1 MPGLKI
7 EMSSNINDPRE
18 TRDRKIKQD
27 TRAWATFTD
36 INYTTALRQVESPF
50 AQGFL
55 AERISARHLIN
66 TLEDHLLVGADGGDF
81 ILGEAG
87 YYADKAWSFN
97 QTSDFIELAL
107 LVDFLRMFTPIAPGE
122 TPEVS
127 SYSLKHTAEKFLA
140 PHCSYVTNGRLI
152 WAAAAL
158 GLPMVEQEDGLNL
171 MIGISETEHDYV
183 KRMVNAGQPKPRGHH
198 HRPAGMTHLKTVLEQ
213 CAAGEPVLDRW
224 ERPELSTE
232 VFPFHEWLIQQAGRG
247 DIVGDVT
254 GDYTAGVQGS
264 YHGIARSPQELLGIL
279 NEVHAPFEARAAAM
293 TAVKAWAEVAP
304 ADHRVGLGIRTEQIS
319 DTRSS
324 TPGWGAGAGS
334 LEIYTYQCP
343 CGDGEVIEEHDNTPG
358 FREHDVRILCD
369 KCRSDWQFTKSR
381 GVRDWRLE
389 PVTAGDAG

>member
-1 MPGLKI
+1 
-7 EMSSNINDPRE
+7 MSSNINDPRE

-36 INYTTALRQVESPF
+36 INYTTALRQVESPL

-55 AERISARHLIN
+55 DERISARHLIN

-107 LVDFLRMFTPIAPGE
+107 LVDFLRLFTSIAPGE

-140 PHCSYVTNGRLI
+140 PHCSFVSNGRLI

-158 GLPMVEQEDGLNL
+158 GLPMVEQEGGLNL
-171 MIGISETEHDYV
+171 MIGISEPEHDYV

-198 HRPAGMTHLKTVLEQ
+198 HRPAGMTHLKTVLAQ

-224 ERPELSTE
+224 ERPAPSTE
-232 VFPFHEWLIQQAGRG
+232 AFPFHEWLIQQAGR
-247 DIVGDVT
+247 DDLVGDVT
-254 GDYTAGVQGS
+254 GDYAAGVRDS
-264 YHGIARSPQELLGIL
+264 SNKIARAPKDLLDIL
-279 NEVHAPFEARAAAM
+279 DEVSTSRDARDAAIA
-293 TAVKAWAEVAP
+293 AIKEWAGVAP
-304 ADHRVGLGIRTEQIS
+304 ADQREDLGIRTGLIS
-319 DTRSS
+319 DTASD

-334 LEIYTYQCP
+334 IEVYTYHCP

-358 FREHDVRILCD
+358 FQEHDVRIFCD
-369 KCRSDWQFTKSR
+369 KCRSDWRFVKGL
-381 GVRDWRLE
+381 GVRQWQLE
-389 PVTAGDAG
+389 PVTAGDAV

>member
-55 AERISARHLIN
+55 AERTSARHLIN

-97 QTSDFIELAL
+97 QTSDFIELTL

-158 GLPMVEQEDGLNL
+158 GLPMVEQEGGLNL

-224 ERPELSTE
+224 ERPAPSTE
-232 VFPFHEWLIQQAGRG
+232 VFSFHGWLIQQAGR
-247 DIVGDVT
+247 DDLVGDVT
-254 GDYTAGVQGS
+254 GDYAAGVRDS
-264 YHGIARSPQELLGIL
+264 SNRIARAPKDLLDIL
-279 NEVHAPFEARAAAM
+279 AEVSSSRDARDAAL
-293 TAVKAWAEVAP
+293 TTIKEWAGVAP
-304 ADHRVGLGIRTEQIS
+304 ADQREDLGIRTGLIS
-319 DTRSS
+319 DTASN
-324 TPGWGAGAGS
+324 TPGWGAGS

-369 KCRSDWQFTKSR
+369 KCRSEWQFTKSR